1 MVAFGDQSIQ
11 RGPDQ
16 DEPTSESRPL
26 AIQVCMTTVR
36 STLEPEEKREKAKA
50 SHEHMVT
57 RLQDELDRMIK
68 LLSHAREA
76 TENEL
81 FEGLGYKKLA
91 LTDKDLKKL
100 NGLADLAKSVVDT
113 KVKFDK
119 AMKAMADRMTPA
131 EEKAAVVAY
140 LKACEAQDRADIINR
155 IKDWEAKRGNP
166 SPTG

>member
-1 MVAFGDQSIQ
+1 MVAFGDHYIQ
-11 RGPDQ
+11 RGHDHTSRDTVSGPPPYRVSMTDQARTPD
-16 DEPTSESRPL
+16 ELRASEKGR
-26 AIQVCMTTVR
+26 
-36 STLEPEEKREKAKA
+36 
-50 SHEHMVT
+50 HEHMVV

-119 AMKAMADRMTPA
+119 SMKAMADRMTPA

-140 LKACEAQDRADIINR
+140 IKACDAQDRADIINR

-166 SPTG
+166 NPSG